1 MKIGVP
7 KEIKNHEY
15 RVGITPSGVKEL
27 CLRGHEVEVEDHA
40 GEKIGFSNDAYVA
53 AGARIVTNADEV
65 YKNEMIVK
73 VKEPQPVE
81 CERFFPG
88 QLLFT
93 YLHLAPDPTQ
103 TKALLDKKIIGIAY
117 ETVTDAQGRLP
128 LLIPMSEIA
137 GRLSVQAGATA
148 LQLANGGNG
157 MLLGGVAGVA
167 PAKVSIIGGGVVG
180 TQAARMALGLGADIT
195 ILDTSLDRLR
205 YLDDVF
211 GPALKT
217 RYADSQ
223 SIEELALQS
232 DLLIGAVLL
241 PGKLAPKLVSRAMI
255 SSMKPGSVFVDV
267 AIDQGG
273 CAETSKATTH
283 QEPTYI
289 VDDVVHYCVA
299 NMPGAVAR
307 TSTLALTN
315 ATLPYVL
322 SLADKGLDALQHN
335 VGLQNGLNVFHGQ
348 VCNKAVAEDLGYAY
362 VEYSALALPAA

>member
-1 MKIGVP
+1 MNIGVP

-27 CLRGHEVEVEDHA
+27 CLRGHVVEVEDLA
-40 GEKIGFSNDAYVA
+40 GDRVGFSNDDYVA
-53 AGARIVTNADEV
+53 AGARIVATADEV

-81 CERFFPG
+81 CERLFPG

-93 YLHLAPDPTQ
+93 YLHLAPDPEQ
-103 TKALLDKKIIGIAY
+103 TRALLDKKVIGIAY

-128 LLIPMSEIA
+128 LLVPMSEIA

-167 PAKVSIIGGGVVG
+167 PANVSIIGGGVVG
-180 TQAARMALGLGADIT
+180 TQAARMAVGLGADVT
-195 ILDTSLDRLR
+195 ILDTSLERLR

-211 GPALKT
+211 GPTLKT
-217 RYADSQ
+217 RYADTQ

-232 DLLIGAVLL
+232 DLLVGAVLL
-241 PGKLAPKLVSRAMI
+241 PGKLAPKLVTRAMI
-255 SSMKPGSVFVDV
+255 TAMKPGAVFVDV

-273 CAETSKATTH
+273 CAETSRATTH
-283 QEPTYI
+283 QQPTYV

-322 SLADKGLDALQHN
+322 TLADQGLDALN
-335 VGLQNGLNVFHGQ
+335 NNLGLKNGLNVYYGQ
-348 VCNKAVAEDLGYAY
+348 VTNRAVADDLGYEY
-362 VEYSALALPAA
+362 VSYTAQKVQAA